1 MTNANWAIELVDLH
15 KHFGNLHAV
24 DGLSFKVARG
34 ELFCLLGPNGAGKTT
49 VTRILTTIA
58 RPTSGA
64 AWVAGFDVGR
74 DPMAVRQRIGV
85 MAQTNNLDQHLTA
98 YENLYLHAM
107 QHRLSRQEAK
117 HRIEELL
124 DFMALAQRAHDF
136 PDTFSGGMQRRLAFA
151 RALVHQP
158 EILFLDEP
166 TTGLDPQSRSKVWNF
181 LSSHRSGMTI
191 FLTTHYIHEAERLAD
206 HILIIDHGRPLRE
219 GTPKEIQATV
229 HKTSV
234 YELDLGEMAGQI
246 ENSLKQQSFVAKI
259 ERRKNVLEIHL
270 NDRND
275 LARVLELVPVRA
287 LRRLQ
292 PHQPTLEE
300 VFLRLTGK
308 KLRDG

>member
-1 MTNANWAIELVDLH
+1 MTNADWSIELVELH
-15 KHFGNLHAV
+15 KHFGSLHAV

-49 VTRILTTIA
+49 LTRILTTIA
-58 RPTSGA
+58 KPTSGLA
-64 AWVAGFDVGR
+64 KVASFDVVR
-74 DPMAVRQRIGV
+74 HPMEVRQRIGV
-85 MAQTNNLDQHLTA
+85 MAQTNNLDPHLTV

-117 HRIEELL
+117 QRIDELL
-124 DFMALAQRAHDF
+124 DFIALAHRAYDF

-181 LSSHRSGMTI
+181 LSSHRGDMTI

-206 HILIIDHGRPLRE
+206 HILIIDHGRHLRE

-229 HKTSV
+229 HEASV
-234 YELDLGEMAGQI
+234 YELDMGELAEQT
-246 ENSLKQQSFVAKI
+246 ENSLKQQPFVVKV
-259 ERRKNVLEIHL
+259 ERRKSVLEIHL
-270 NDRND
+270 NHRND
-275 LARVLELVPVRA
+275 LARVLELVPVRSR
-287 LRRLQ
+287 RRLQ
-292 PHQPTLEE
+292 PHQTTLEE

-308 KLRDG
+308 KIRD

>member
-15 KHFGNLHAV
+15 KHFGKLHAV
-24 DGLSFKVARG
+24 DGLSFKVPRG

-58 RPTSGA
+58 KPTSGVA
-64 AWVAGFDVGR
+64 SVAGFDVVR

-107 QHRLSRQEAK
+107 QHRLPRQEAK

-124 DFMALAQRAHDF
+124 DFMALAHRAHDF

-151 RALVHQP
+151 RALVHRP
-158 EILFLDEP
+158 KILFLDEP

-181 LSSHRSGMTI
+181 LSSHRGDMTI

-206 HILIIDHGRPLRE
+206 HILIIDHGRTLRE

-229 HKTSV
+229 HN
-234 YELDLGEMAGQI
+234 E
-246 ENSLKQQSFVAKI
+246 
-259 ERRKNVLEIHL
+259 
-270 NDRND
+270 
-275 LARVLELVPVRA
+275 LARVLELVPVHA

-308 KLRDG
+308 KLGDG